1 MLTQSAKNC
10 RIALCADFR
19 LKGNKAMFVGRK
31 RELKLLNEAYH
42 SPRSELVV
50 IYGRRRIGKSSLVN
64 KFAENKSPFYTF
76 EAIEGETTKGQILH
90 FTELLKEQLK
100 DPILESVS
108 FKTWENAFSYIN
120 ERIINEKHGK
130 RKQILFFDEIQWMA
144 AGRSQLISLLKYYWD
159 NHWKEKN
166 IMLILC
172 GSIASFMV
180 KKVIKAKS
188 LYGRITLEILLKGLR
203 ADEAAYLFGKKRGKE
218 EVLKYLLVFGG
229 VPKYLEEINLA
240 SSFNQNIN
248 RMCFSAHG
256 TMTHEVHRIFYSQFR
271 EAQTYLRIVTLLKKG
286 IHSLN
291 EISKKLNISSG
302 GGLRQYLE
310 NLEQA
315 EIIRSFV
322 PFDKGIKSKFRKY
335 ALADEY
341 LTFHFKFIE
350 PNLRTINESSSKK
363 LFETL
368 TKGSFEP
375 WLGLAFERFC
385 IKHAGFLAEIMGF
398 EEEMLTASPY
408 FARDDKQFQ
417 IDLLYKRADNVIT
430 LCEIKHHNSK
440 IGTKIIPE
448 MERKCTLITPPRG
461 YTVEKALISPYGP
474 DNALRDSGYFN
485 HYLTFYEV
493 VL

>member
-1 MLTQSAKNC
+1 
-10 RIALCADFR
+10 
-19 LKGNKAMFVGRK
+19 MFVGRK
-31 RELKLLNEAYH
+31 RELTLLNAAYN
-42 SPRSELVV
+42 SPRGELVV

-108 FKTWENAFSYIN
+108 FKTWENVFSYLN

-130 RKQILFFDEIQWMA
+130 KKRVLFFDEIQWMA
-144 AGRSQLISLLKYYWD
+144 AGRSQLVSLLKYYWD
-159 NHWKEKN
+159 NHWKEKS

-172 GSIASFMV
+172 GSVASFMV
-180 KKVIKAKS
+180 KKVIRARS
-188 LYGRITLEILLKGLR
+188 LYGRITLEILLKGLP
-203 ADEAAYLFGKKRGKE
+203 ADEASCLFGKKRSKE
-218 EVLKYLLVFGG
+218 EILKYLLVFGG

-240 SSFNQNIN
+240 RSFNQNMN
-248 RMCFSAHG
+248 RMCFSTHG
-256 TMTHEVHRIFYSQFR
+256 AMIQEVNRIFYSQFR
-271 EAQTYLRIVTLLKKG
+271 ESQTYLKIVTLLKKG
-286 IHSLN
+286 ICSLN

-302 GGLRQYLE
+302 GGLKQYLE

-335 ALADEY
+335 TLADEY
-341 LTFHFKFIE
+341 LMFYFKFIE
-350 PNLRTINESSSKK
+350 PNLRIINESSSKK

-385 IKHAGFLAEIMGF
+385 IKHAGFLAGIMGF
-398 EEEMLTASPY
+398 EEEMLLASPY
-408 FARDDKQFQ
+408 FGRHDKQFQ
-417 IDLLYKRADNVIT
+417 IDLLYKRSDNIIT
-430 LCEIKHHNSK
+430 LCEIKHQNGK
-440 IGTKIIPE
+440 IGTKVIPE
-448 MERKCTLITPPRG
+448 MERKCTLINPPRG
-461 YTVEKALISPYGP
+461 YTLEKALISLYGP

-485 HYLTFYEV
+485 YYMTLDNIF
-493 VL
+493 